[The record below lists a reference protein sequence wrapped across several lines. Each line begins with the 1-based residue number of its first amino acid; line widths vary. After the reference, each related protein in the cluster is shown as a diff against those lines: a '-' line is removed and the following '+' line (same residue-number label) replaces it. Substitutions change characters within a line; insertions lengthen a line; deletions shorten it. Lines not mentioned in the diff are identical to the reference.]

1 VNSGFASHG
10 NFFFYNHLLVHD
22 IHIHIYKHIC
32 ICERFTDD
40 GRSLTTSGLAS
51 STLEVASVVGLFL
64 RRFPRNNALA

>member
-1 VNSGFASHG
+1 
-10 NFFFYNHLLVHD
+10 VHD
-22 IHIHIYKHIC
+22 IYIHIYKHIC